1 MDAPTV
7 TEKDIGSR
15 KKIGK
20 IGDKDAWLLETKGG
34 FCLVAALSNKGVD
47 VLGCG
52 QHPGIAKF
60 MAEKQHPDLRITELA
75 KSEETLSRREMA
87 KLLPEARKV
96 YAAMQILKTKN
107 AT

>member
-1 MDAPTV
+1 MDVPVV

-20 IGDKDAWLLETKGG
+20 IGDTDAWLLETRGG
-34 FCLVAALSNKGVD
+34 FCMVASLSKKGEVD

-75 KSEETLSRREMA
+75 KSEEALSRQEMA
-87 KLLPEARKV
+87 RLLPEARRV
-96 YAAMQILKTKN
+96 YAALKLLQK
-107 AT
+107 